1 MMEQGAVSDY
11 QGMRWF
17 KADFQVQTP
26 EDSKHWA
33 DVELR
38 LGNPRRPKIDGQI
51 SEQGI
56 QDKARTFLRRCHEL
70 ELQII
75 GITDHNFSEQ
85 LDADDWFLTHLLRQN
100 KSVAHELERE
110 PIHFFPGFEVDIG
123 YHVLCLFETTTKV
136 NDLMRVNTVLTKLG
150 LAEPE
155 RFERGLPLPLRQ
167 RGETV
172 SLSKLL
178 DIVQGEYGGLVIP
191 AHADQ
196 EDGLLQRPGNRLDYQ
211 LPDLMALEVT
221 QYPLNPK
228 AAGIFNGTNRDW
240 ARPGKQP
247 AYVQSSDAKSLK
259 MDEHGNPKANSLGYR
274 YTWIKCSQP
283 SIAALKQAFR
293 DQDSRISLEKVR
305 PSDRETH
312 PRIKSISLTNTR
324 YLQDQTVVFSQ
335 NLNTLIGAR
344 GTGKSTILEL
354 LRMMFARE
362 QSDALSEKTR
372 SKANRAKDT
381 LLADAQIHV
390 QWEGI
395 PGQIDTLHFS
405 PKTGLSLSE
414 GEAFDL
420 PTYLRHLPIQ
430 FYSQQQLSDLTA
442 PSGQMQLLE
451 MLDEACIDE
460 LNKLHGEE
468 RTLSAEIKRLFAAQD
483 QVVAI
488 DEQITGLNQELVE
501 LERQWQARKD
511 VQGEAI
517 AYQQAQRAKRFLQ
530 GLQDQ
535 VEKDIECVK
544 VAVETLSSNGD
555 QGATVSDAWPHSIWF
570 TEKARDTY
578 AARSRFKA
586 KLSTLLGEMVAESEQ
601 LFGRSIQSDE
611 IKCDLDNSQSAFV
624 KACEAKGIQPQD
636 VSRLQELD
644 RAKQARQHDLE
655 DKNRERRAL
664 DGTLGALLGAMS
676 RLFSIWAQQ
685 TAIRTNVADELTR
698 KTGNSIRVSIKP
710 MAYASHFEKLWMT
723 LEPDRRTPVGREWQV
738 IGETLFRNFVTTQT
752 LAVSPWEHIDE
763 VLADP
768 AKLPEVLRQ
777 FDGKISS
784 YLATKVEEWRSFRT
798 TRIPDVVDIELYR
811 ADGILVGNLEGGHLS
826 EGQRN
831 TAILHMLLVKGDGPI
846 VIDQPEDEV
855 DASFI
860 YKDLV
865 PLLRQAKAARQLILA
880 THNANLPVNADA
892 EFIFALE
899 SINGR
904 GGVLAQGGLDRKEA
918 ATAVLDIMEGS
929 EEAFRRRFEKYH
941 F

>member
-11 QGMRWF
+11 QGMQWF

-100 KSVAHELERE
+100 KSVAQELGRE

-228 AAGIFNGTNRDW
+228 AAGILNGTNRDW

-259 MDEHGNPKANSLGYR
+259 TDEHGNPKANSLGYR

-293 DQDSRISLEKVR
+293 DQGSRISLEKVR

-372 SKANRAKDT
+372 SKADRAKNT
-381 LLADAQIHV
+381 LLPDAQIHV
-390 QWEGI
+390 RWEGI
-395 PGQIDTLHFS
+395 PGQVDTLHFS
-405 PKTGLSLSE
+405 PDNGLSLSE

-420 PTYLRHLPIQ
+420 PTYLRHLPVQ

-442 PSGQMQLLE
+442 PSGQLQLLE
-451 MLDEACIDE
+451 MLDEACIEE
-460 LNKLHGEE
+460 LNKLNGEE
-468 RTLSAEIKRLFAAQD
+468 RTLAAEIKRLFAAQD

-488 DEQITGLNQELVE
+488 DEQITGLSQELVE

-517 AYQQAQRAKRFLQ
+517 AYQHAQRAKRYLQ

-535 VEKDIECVK
+535 IGKDVESVK
-544 VAVETLSSNGD
+544 EAVEAFRSNGD
-555 QGATVSDAWPHSIWF
+555 PGTAVSDAWPHSAWF
-570 TEKARDTY
+570 TGKTSDV
-578 AARSRFKA
+578 AAVRNRFKA
-586 KLSTLLGEMVAESEQ
+586 KLSTLLDEMVAESER
-601 LFGRSIQSDE
+601 LFGHGAQLDE
-611 IKCDLDNSQSAFV
+611 VKLDLDAAQNAFV

-644 RAKQARQHDLE
+644 RTKQARQQNLD
-655 DKNRERRAL
+655 DKTRERQAL
-664 DGTLGALLGAMS
+664 DGTSEALHGAMN
-676 RLFSIWAQQ
+676 RLFDVWAQQ
-685 TAIRTNVADELTR
+685 TALRTNVANELTR
-698 KTGNSIRVSIKP
+698 KTGRSICISIKP
-710 MAYASHFEKLWMT
+710 MAYTRHFEKLWMA

-738 IGETLFRNFVTTQT
+738 IGETLFQGFVTSESR
-752 LAVSPWEHIDE
+752 APSPWEHIDE

-768 AKLPEVLRQ
+768 AKLPEILRQ
-777 FDGKISS
+777 FDGKIRT
-784 YLATKVEEWRSFRT
+784 YLATKMEEWRSLRT
-798 TRIPDVVDIELYR
+798 TRIPDLVDIELYR
-811 ADGILVGNLEGGHLS
+811 ADGSLVGNLEGGHLS

-846 VIDQPEDEV
+846 IIDQPEDEV

-865 PLLRQAKAARQLILA
+865 PLLRQSKATRQIILA

-892 EFIFALE
+892 EFVFALE
-899 SINGR
+899 SVNGK

-929 EEAFRRRFEKYH
+929 EEAFRRRLEKYH

>member
-1 MMEQGAVSDY
+1 
-11 QGMRWF
+11 
-17 KADFQVQTP
+17 
-26 EDSKHWA
+26 
-33 DVELR
+33 
-38 LGNPRRPKIDGQI
+38 
-51 SEQGI
+51 
-56 QDKARTFLRRCHEL
+56 
-70 ELQII
+70 
-75 GITDHNFSEQ
+75 
-85 LDADDWFLTHLLRQN
+85 
-100 KSVAHELERE
+100 
-110 PIHFFPGFEVDIG
+110 
-123 YHVLCLFETTTKV
+123 
-136 NDLMRVNTVLTKLG
+136 
-150 LAEPE
+150 
-155 RFERGLPLPLRQ
+155 
-167 RGETV
+167 
-172 SLSKLL
+172 
-178 DIVQGEYGGLVIP
+178 
-191 AHADQ
+191 
-196 EDGLLQRPGNRLDYQ
+196 
-211 LPDLMALEVT
+211 
-221 QYPLNPK
+221 
-228 AAGIFNGTNRDW
+228 
-240 ARPGKQP
+240 
-247 AYVQSSDAKSLK
+247 
-259 MDEHGNPKANSLGYR
+259 
-274 YTWIKCSQP
+274 
-283 SIAALKQAFR
+283 
-293 DQDSRISLEKVR
+293 
-305 PSDRETH
+305 
-312 PRIKSISLTNTR
+312 
-324 YLQDQTVVFSQ
+324 
-335 NLNTLIGAR
+335 
-344 GTGKSTILEL
+344 
-354 LRMMFARE
+354 
-362 QSDALSEKTR
+362 
-372 SKANRAKDT
+372 
-381 LLADAQIHV
+381 
-390 QWEGI
+390 
-395 PGQIDTLHFS
+395 
-405 PKTGLSLSE
+405 
-414 GEAFDL
+414 
-420 PTYLRHLPIQ
+420 
-430 FYSQQQLSDLTA
+430 
-442 PSGQMQLLE
+442 
-451 MLDEACIDE
+451 
-460 LNKLHGEE
+460 
-468 RTLSAEIKRLFAAQD
+468 
-483 QVVAI
+483 
-488 DEQITGLNQELVE
+488 
-501 LERQWQARKD
+501 
-511 VQGEAI
+511 
-517 AYQQAQRAKRFLQ
+517 
-530 GLQDQ
+530 
-535 VEKDIECVK
+535 
-544 VAVETLSSNGD
+544 
-555 QGATVSDAWPHSIWF
+555 
-570 TEKARDTY
+570 
-578 AARSRFKA
+578 
-586 KLSTLLGEMVAESEQ
+586 
-601 LFGRSIQSDE
+601 
-611 IKCDLDNSQSAFV
+611 V

-685 TAIRTNVADELTR
+685 TALRTNVADELTR